1 MKYIRILYRCA
12 PPFIAVANLIVR
24 ISIRRPE
31 TDDVLL
37 TTTRSLIFESS
48 KFSVLLLRHDATK
61 FHQTHYRL
69 FQYLS
74 TSNSLYRLAIE
85 ITLFFIIWSMN
96 RYQYRFYNTE
106 ILPENFPCEFFHDKL
121 SKLVNRSSS
130 TSYTLRKKVGEKKKA
145 ISGTARNLS
154 PLQEEPE
161 RVDLP
166 RRNV

>member
-12 PPFIAVANLIVR
+12 PPFIAVDNLIVR

-37 TTTRSLIFESS
+37 TTTRSFIFESS

-106 ILPENFPCEFFHDKL
+106 ILPENFPCEFFHYHRL
-121 SKLVNRSSS
+121 SS

-154 PLQEEPE
+154 PLQEE

>member
-12 PPFIAVANLIVR
+12 PPFIAVDNLIVR

-37 TTTRSLIFESS
+37 TTTRSFIFESS
-48 KFSVLLLRHDATK
+48 KFSVLLLRRDATK

-74 TSNSLYRLAIE
+74 TFNSLYRLAIE

-106 ILPENFPCEFFHDKL
+106 ILPENFPCEFFHYHRL
-121 SKLVNRSSS
+121 SS

-154 PLQEEPE
+154 PLQEE

>member
-31 TDDVLL
+31 TADVLL
-37 TTTRSLIFESS
+37 TTTRSFIFESS

-106 ILPENFPCEFFHDKL
+106 ILPENFPCEFFHYHRL
-121 SKLVNRSSS
+121 SS

-154 PLQEEPE
+154 PLQEE

>member
-12 PPFIAVANLIVR
+12 PPFIAVDNLIVR

-37 TTTRSLIFESS
+37 TTTRSFIFESS

-106 ILPENFPCEFFHDKL
+106 ILPENFPCEFFHYHRL
-121 SKLVNRSSS
+121 SS
-130 TSYTLRKKVGEKKKA
+130 TSYTLQKKVGEKKKA

-154 PLQEEPE
+154 PLQEE

>member
-37 TTTRSLIFESS
+37 TTTRSFIFESS
-48 KFSVLLLRHDATK
+48 KFSVLLLRYDATK

-106 ILPENFPCEFFHDKL
+106 ILPENFPCEFFHYHRL
-121 SKLVNRSSS
+121 SS
-130 TSYTLRKKVGEKKKA
+130 TNYTLQKKVGEKKKA